1 MGLMDVLRSFLIIM
15 LIYSLMSPGLLPL
28 RLGGPIFL
36 LIRDVSIRRANP
48 ALYEY
53 LYFLPINISE
63 SLVGSEIT
71 IEWNPLIY
79 VSGRHMN
86 TRVWRARSFI
96 AITKLE
102 WARMKRYSVRDM
114 ERYLGT
120 AILAWLGD
128 EPLRILA
135 WGLTDKI
142 PFVGWVTLN
151 ETTLELAFNN
161 PWNCPVTGWCHPPNW
176 DVDRF
181 PIFNTSWICTHEVY
195 PFKEIFLLREG
206 TYFPYP
212 GLECYVCSLLNP
224 QSDRLVYKFV
234 EPGDYILVHKYIVT
248 EGMRRV
254 KSVYDGYATV
264 MFTVVHVV
272 LRSPGGEVL
281 LDKRFTVYTYPY
293 GGEEGWVLV
302 WDNDKKWNST
312 LEWLRETY
320 GG

>member
-1 MGLMDVLRSFLIIM
+1 MLRSFLIIM
-15 LIYSLMSPGLLPL
+15 LIYGLTSPALLPL

-102 WARMKRYSVRDM
+102 WARMKRYSMKNM
-114 ERYLGT
+114 EKYLWI
-120 AILAWLGD
+120 AIPAWLGD
-128 EPLRILA
+128 EPLKVLT

-142 PFVGWVTLN
+142 PLIGWVTLN

-161 PWNCPVTGWCHPPNW
+161 PWNCSATGWCHPPDW

-181 PIFNTSWICTHEVY
+181 PIVNASWICTHEVH
-195 PFKEIFLLREG
+195 PFKEIFLYRDS
-206 TYFPYP
+206 YFPYP
-212 GLECYVCSLLNP
+212 GLKNYKCFLLNP
-224 QSDRLVYKFV
+224 ESDRLVYKFT
-234 EPGDYILVHKYIVT
+234 EPGRYILVHKYVVT
-248 EGMRRV
+248 EGMRGV
-254 KSVYDGYATV
+254 KGVYFDLYATV
-264 MFTVVHVV
+264 IFTIIHVV
-272 LRSPGGEVL
+272 LRSPDGEVL
-281 LDKRFTVYTYPY
+281 LDKRFMVLANPIYEWE
-293 GGEEGWVLV
+293 GEGSMIVR
-302 WDNDKKWNST
+302 DNDKIWNEYVWKS
-312 LEWLRETY
+312 
-320 GG
+320 G